1 MITKRSKEALEE
13 TQRKKL
19 EKANKVKSKSNQ
31 KEIENEDSESEP
43 EFWVRISNEHYLL
56 SLSDTHQKNAQSL
69 SIHHTFT
76 F

>member
-13 TQRKKL
+13 KQRKKL
-19 EKANKVKSKSNQ
+19 EKANKTKSKSNQ

-43 EFWVRISNEHYLL
+43 EFWVRISNEHYLS
-56 SLSDTHQKNAQSL
+56 SLSDTLQKNAQSL
-69 SIHHTFT
+69 SIDHTFI